1 MNVIPG
7 QGRLRPLATPAS
19 APRLRPG
26 ETPVWVSVAVSPSDG
41 RDWRERA
48 KRHGIGVDAWLGV
61 ALELYLVVQFLGSRR
76 LSLHEPLHDT
86 LDLTSADARLAPTDA
101 LRRWV
106 RLLDGQVAD
115 DSLPADELPTVVLAE
130 RVSVQVPARLL
141 AETLRAATST
151 VDESLA
157 IACDRAGA
165 LHGLTLESW
174 VLRQALSRSAR

>member
-48 KRHGIGVDAWLGV
+48 KRHGIGLDAWLGV
-61 ALELYLVVQFLGSRR
+61 VLELTWSSGFWALAGFHYTSCTT
-76 LSLHEPLHDT
+76 T
-86 LDLTSADARLAPTDA
+86 LDSTSADARLAPTDA

-115 DSLPADELPTVVLAE
+115 DCLPADELPTVVLAE

-141 AETLRAATST
+141 TETVLAATST
-151 VDESLA
+151 IDENLA
-157 IACDRAGA
+157 IAGDRAA
-165 LHGLTLESW
+165 AQHGLTLEGW
-174 VLRQALSRSAR
+174 VLRQALTRCAL